1 MAHFG
6 DDDSVGCEYLVHD
19 FFKMLNSDINRNVIL
34 SSEVEV
40 SEFDTGPFETWLQ
53 EKFLF
58 IPNLIEFE
66 F

>member
-1 MAHFG
+1 MI
-6 DDDSVGCEYLVHD
+6 VCEYLVYD
-19 FFKMLNSDINRNVIL
+19 FFKMLHSGINRNVIV
-34 SSEVEV
+34 SSELEV
-40 SEFDTGPFETWLQ
+40 SEFDTGPFKTWLQ